1 MLSCVLPA
9 APQVGGIGTVPAGRV
24 EYGVLKPAM
33 DIVIAPVGL
42 VVGVKSVE
50 KHQETLQQVSI
61 PSSACSSGQLSVLP
75 GSWSYAGA

>member
-1 MLSCVLPA
+1 M
-9 APQVGGIGTVPAGRV
+9 PAGRV

-50 KHQETLQQVSI
+50 KHQETLQQVSW
-61 PSSACSSGQLSVLP
+61 PGEACSSRLLSALP
-75 GSWSYAGA
+75 GCWSYALDCTCKVCLAGTSTY